1 MGANGVGKSTLLH
14 EIWQELKNREDIKVG
29 YMPQNYTEN
38 MNLEQTPIEFMTE
51 TGEKDE
57 RTQIMTYLGS
67 LRYTQEEM
75 HHNLG
80 QLSGGQLAKLW
91 LAKLDIIGANVLL
104 LDEPTR
110 NFSPLSQPELLEL
123 FQNFEGSII
132 SVSHD
137 RNYLNYVCSH
147 IYQLTSDSI
156 SVIKL

>member
-1 MGANGVGKSTLLH
+1 
-14 EIWQELKNREDIKVG
+14 
-29 YMPQNYTEN
+29 
-38 MNLEQTPIEFMTE
+38 
-51 TGEKDE
+51 
-57 RTQIMTYLGS
+57 MTYLGS
-67 LRYTQEEM
+67 LRYTEEEM
-75 HHNLG
+75 YHNLR

-123 FQNFEGSII
+123 LQKFEGSII

-137 RNYLNYVCSH
+137 RNYLNHVCSQ

-156 SVIKL
+156 SVN